1 MGRRKRSEYH
11 MAMPSRDGAEQGSR
25 ARSVWRTGRPTRW
38 RATSDA
44 MLRRREGVGEP
55 GEAGPDVVEEFLRER
70 LLCDHLSGAG
80 DEPASGDD
88 RDPRD

>member
-1 MGRRKRSEYH
+1 
-11 MAMPSRDGAEQGSR
+11 
-25 ARSVWRTGRPTRW
+25 
-38 RATSDA
+38 